1 MNKIFMLLAVFA
13 IVINVSGSMSQFRL
27 GDG

>member
-1 MNKIFMLLAVFA
+1 MNKMFMLLAVFA
-13 IVINVSGSMSQFRL
+13 IVITVSGSMSQFRL